1 MSTDLFTFG
10 EALSVF
16 IASDSDSVMSAQK
29 YERVT
34 AGAELN
40 VAVTLSRLGL
50 KSQYFSRFGNDQLGS
65 VMLADI
71 EAEGVDISL
80 VKRVDSFTGAMVRN
94 SGKSQVVEIS
104 YLRKG
109 SAASTIEPQDI
120 LDSYISSA
128 KWLHTTGITCAIS
141 TTGAATVKYAL
152 SKAASLGIKSSFDL
166 NIRRRLWSEA
176 DAKKVLAPLA
186 SNIEL
191 LIGGE
196 DEYQVVFGSN
206 EPKKILAEANKRGC
220 RIAVMTKGDQQL
232 RYCVD
237 GNYDEITPPK
247 VIALDPVGSGD
258 AFTGG
263 AIAGL
268 LSGMSVD
275 QALRQGSIC
284 GALVASM
291 FGDWTGIPTGE
302 LGVINENHR

>member
-1 MSTDLFTFG
+1 M
-10 EALSVF
+10 F

-80 VKRVDSFTGAMVRN
+80 AKRVDSFTGAMVRN

-268 LSGMSVD
+268 LSGMSVN
-275 QALRQGSIC
+275 QALLQGSIC

>member
-1 MSTDLFTFG
+1 M
-10 EALSVF
+10 
-16 IASDSDSVMSAQK
+16 
-29 YERVT
+29 
-34 AGAELN
+34 
-40 VAVTLSRLGL
+40 
-50 KSQYFSRFGNDQLGS
+50 
-65 VMLADI
+65 
-71 EAEGVDISL
+71 
-80 VKRVDSFTGAMVRN
+80 
-94 SGKSQVVEIS
+94 
-104 YLRKG
+104 
-109 SAASTIEPQDI
+109 
-120 LDSYISSA
+120 
-128 KWLHTTGITCAIS
+128 
-141 TTGAATVKYAL
+141 
-152 SKAASLGIKSSFDL
+152 
-166 NIRRRLWSEA
+166 
-176 DAKKVLAPLA
+176 
-186 SNIEL
+186 
-191 LIGGE
+191 
-196 DEYQVVFGSN
+196 FGSN

-237 GNYDEITPPK
+237 GNYEEITPPK